1 MKGKIMI
8 IKKEKTKEIVVLI
21 ADTDTHARKLTYS
34 YTTDESGRYILKNE
48 SDLTFFMDVPPE
60 GKTAA
65 EAGLENK
72 LRHGYVK
79 LSEAEFKD
87 RFQQE

>member
-1 MKGKIMI
+1 MI

-34 YTTDESGRYILKNE
+34 RNTDESGRYIFKSE
-48 SDLTFFMDVPPE
+48 GDLTFYMDVPPE
-60 GKTAA
+60 GKTVA

-72 LRHGYVK
+72 LQHGYTQI
-79 LSEAEFKD
+79 SEAEFGEH
-87 RFQQE
+87 FQQA

>member
-1 MKGKIMI
+1 MI

-21 ADTDTHARKLTYS
+21 ADTDTHARKPTYS
-34 YTTDESGRYILKNE
+34 RDTDESGRYILKDE
-48 SDLTFFMDVPPE
+48 SDLNFITNAVLE

-72 LRHGYVK
+72 LQHGYVQ
-79 LSEAEFKD
+79 LSESEFKAH
-87 RFQQE
+87 FQQA

>member
-1 MKGKIMI
+1 MI

-34 YTTDESGRYILKNE
+34 RDTDSSGRYILKGE
-48 SDLTFFMDVPPE
+48 GDLTFYMDAPPE
-60 GKTAA
+60 GKTVA

-72 LRHGYVK
+72 LQHGYTQ
-79 LSEAEFKD
+79 LSENEFKE
-87 RFQQE
+87 RFQQA

>member
-1 MKGKIMI
+1 MI
-8 IKKEKTKEIVVLI
+8 IKKETDSKITVLI

-34 YTTDESGRYILKNE
+34 RDTDESGRYILKSE
-48 SDLTFFMDVPPE
+48 GDVNFITNAALE

-72 LRHGYVK
+72 LQHGYVEIAE
-79 LSEAEFKD
+79 SEFKA
-87 RFQQE
+87 RFQQA